1 MAIATPTATPTT
13 PHPSYLTPDET
24 DQPHPGSI
32 GLARDSEARL
42 RTAAAAGDRTA
53 FAALYATYHEPVYRF
68 LLRRARGDRHLAEDL
83 TQDTFARALSG
94 VGRYRETGR
103 PFGAWLMT
111 IASNLLTDYWRS
123 GWHRRHHLWD
133 DFTGETEGRLTAV
146 ADSDGDPAVD
156 VTTRDQHRLLAET
169 LARAVSRLS
178 DRQQQVVSL
187 RFAKGM
193 SVADTADAL
202 GLEIGAVKAATY
214 RARQALSCD
223 PSVEK
228 LR

>member
-1 MAIATPTATPTT
+1 LRAIATPTATPTT
-13 PHPSYLTPDET
+13 PHPPCPAHDDPDPT
-24 DQPHPGSI
+24 TA
-32 GLARDSEARL
+32 GLALDTEVRL
-42 RTAAAAGDRTA
+42 RAAAAAGDRTA
-53 FAALYATYHEPVYRF
+53 FAALYATYREPVYRF

-83 TQDTFARALSG
+83 TQDTFARAMSG
-94 VGRYRETGR
+94 LARYRETGR

-133 DFTGETEGRLTAV
+133 DFTGETEGRLTAT
-146 ADSDGDPAVD
+146 AENDGDPAID
-156 VTTRDQHRLLAET
+156 VAARDQRRHLAEI
-169 LARAVSRLS
+169 LAQAVARLS

-187 RFAKGM
+187 RFTEGL

-223 PSVEK
+223 PTVER

>member
-1 MAIATPTATPTT
+1 MAIVAPTATPTT
-13 PHPSYLTPDET
+13 PHRPCLTPDDT
-24 DQPHPGSI
+24 NPPPGSGI
-32 GLARDSEARL
+32 GLARDTEVRL
-42 RTAAAAGDRTA
+42 RTAAAAGDRAA
-53 FAALYATYHEPVYRF
+53 FAALYASYREPVYRF

-83 TQDTFARALSG
+83 TQDTFARAMSG
-94 VGRYRETGR
+94 LGRYRETGR

-133 DFTGETEGRLTAV
+133 DFTGETEGRLTAA
-146 ADSDGDPAVD
+146 ADNDGDPAID
-156 VTTRDQHRLLAET
+156 VTTRDQRRHLAET

-187 RFAKGM
+187 RFAEGL

-223 PSVEK
+223 PSVER

>member
-1 MAIATPTATPTT
+1 MAIVTPTATPTSQRT
-13 PHPSYLTPDET
+13 PSLTPDDIT
-24 DQPHPGSI
+24 QPPAGGA
-32 GLARDSEARL
+32 GLAPDSEARL

-53 FAALYATYHEPVYRF
+53 FAALYASYHEPVYRF

-133 DFTGETEGRLTAV
+133 DFTGETEGRLTAA

-156 VTTRDQHRLLAET
+156 VTTRDQRRQLAET

-187 RFAKGM
+187 RFARGL
-193 SVADTADAL
+193 SVADTADLL

-223 PSVEK
+223 PSVER

>member
-1 MAIATPTATPTT
+1 MAIATPTATPIA
-13 PHPSYLTPDET
+13 PHPTFLTPDDT
-24 DQPHPGSI
+24 DHAASGRI
-32 GLARDSEARL
+32 GRPLDTEARL
-42 RTAAAAGDRTA
+42 RIAAAAGDRAA
-53 FAALYATYHEPVYRF
+53 FAALYASYREPVYRF

-83 TQDTFARALSG
+83 TQDTFARAMSSL
-94 VGRYRETGR
+94 GRYRETGR

-133 DFTGETEGRLTAV
+133 DFTGETEGRLAATL
-146 ADSDGDPAVD
+146 DGDGDPAID
-156 VTTRDQHRLLAET
+156 VAARDQRRHLAET
-169 LARAVSRLS
+169 LQRAVSRLS
-178 DRQQQVVSL
+178 NRQQQVVSL
-187 RFAKGM
+187 RFAEGL

-223 PSVEK
+223 PTVEG